1 MYVKFS
7 TSKRDDKKYTA
18 QFFDNDDGDIV
29 KTTHFGQRGASD
41 FTKHKDTE
49 RKNRY
54 LARHQ
59 KRENWNDFKSAAG
72 LSRWILWN
80 KPSLNASID
89 YYIKK
94 FGLKLKK

>member
-18 QFFDNDDGDIV
+18 QFFDDDGDIV
-29 KTTHFGQRGASD
+29 KTTHFGEKGASD

-59 KRENWNDFKSAAG
+59 KSENWQDFKSAG
-72 LSRWILWN
+72 SLSRYVLWN
-80 KPSLNASID
+80 KPTLKSSID
-89 YYIKK
+89 NYVKV
-94 FGLKLKK
+94 FNLKLKR

>member
-1 MYVKFS
+1 MYVKFF

-18 QFFDNDDGDIV
+18 QFFDDDGDIV
-29 KTTHFGQRGASD
+29 KTTHFGEKGASD

-59 KRENWNDFKSAAG
+59 KSENWQDFKSAGA
-72 LSRWILWN
+72 LSKFILWN
-80 KPSLNASID
+80 KPTLKSSID
-89 YYIKK
+89 DYIKR
-94 FGLKLKK
+94 FNLKLKK

>member
-7 TSKRDDKKYTA
+7 TSTRKEKKYQA
-18 QFFDNDDGDIV
+18 QFFNDDGNIV
-29 KTTHFGQRGASD
+29 KTTHFGQRGSSD
-41 FTKHKDTE
+41 MTIHKNED
-49 RKNRY
+49 RKKLY
-54 LARHQ
+54 LARH
-59 KRENWNDFKSAAG
+59 KKNENWNDFKSAAG

-80 KPSLNASID
+80 KPSLNTSID

>member
-18 QFFDNDDGDIV
+18 QFYDDDGDIV

-80 KPSLNASID
+80 KPSLNTSID

>member
-7 TSKRDDKKYTA
+7 TSTRKEKKYSA
-18 QFFDNDDGDIV
+18 SFYDDDGDIV
-29 KTTHFGQRGASD
+29 QTTHFGSKGASD
-41 FTKHKDTE
+41 MTKHGNEDK
-49 RKNRY
+49 KKAY

-59 KRENWNDFKSAAG
+59 KNEDWNDFKSSG
-72 LSRWILWN
+72 SLSRWILWN